1 MEQDNF
7 LTGRRAARRSAL
19 QVLYEIDSVGHSW
32 EDVVGRFKS
41 ANDLSGEDFVFA
53 QELLNGVRENSGY
66 IDELISRFAQSWP
79 MDQLSLVDRSLLRL
93 AIFELVIYGESP
105 YKVVINEA
113 VELAKGF
120 GSENSSKF
128 VNGVLGSVVAAAKT

>member
-53 QELLNGVRENSGY
+53 KELLN
-66 IDELISRFAQSWP
+66 
-79 MDQLSLVDRSLLRL
+79 
-93 AIFELVIYGESP
+93 
-105 YKVVINEA
+105 
-113 VELAKGF
+113 
-120 GSENSSKF
+120 
-128 VNGVLGSVVAAAKT
+128 

>member
-41 ANDLSGEDFVFA
+41 VNSLSGEDFVFA

>member
-1 MEQDNF
+1 MGQDNF
-7 LTGRRAARRSAL
+7 LTGRRAARRFAL

-41 ANDLSGEDFVFA
+41 VNDLSGEDFVFA
-53 QELLNGVRENSGY
+53 QELLNGVRENLGY

-79 MDQLSLVDRSLLRL
+79 MDQLSLIDRSLLRL
-93 AIFELVIYGESP
+93 AVFELVIYGESP
-105 YKVVINEA
+105 YRVVINEA
-113 VELAKGF
+113 VELAKSF

>member
-1 MEQDNF
+1 MGKDNF

-41 ANDLSGEDFVFA
+41 VSDLSGEDFVFA

-66 IDELISRFAQSWP
+66 IDGLISRFAQSWP
-79 MDQLSLVDRSLLRL
+79 MDQLSLVDRSLLRW
-93 AIFELVIYGESP
+93 AVFELVIYGESP
-105 YKVVINEA
+105 FRVVINEA
-113 VELAKGF
+113 VELAKSF

-128 VNGVLGSVVAAAKT
+128 VNGVLGSVVASAKT

>member
-7 LTGRRAARRSAL
+7 LTGRRAARQSAL

-41 ANDLSGEDFVFA
+41 VNSLSGEDFVFA

>member
-41 ANDLSGEDFVFA
+41 VNDLSGEDFVFA
-53 QELLNGVRENSGY
+53 QELLNGVRANSGY

-93 AIFELVIYGESP
+93 AVFELVIYGESP
-105 YKVVINEA
+105 YRVVINEA
-113 VELAKGF
+113 VELAKSF

>member
-1 MEQDNF
+1 MGKDNF
-7 LTGRRAARRSAL
+7 LTGRRAARRFAL
-19 QVLYEIDSVGHSW
+19 QALYEIDSVGHSW

-41 ANDLSGEDFVFA
+41 VNDLSGEDFVFA

-79 MDQLSLVDRSLLRL
+79 MDQLSLIDRSLLRL
-93 AIFELVIYGESP
+93 AVFELVIYGESP
-105 YKVVINEA
+105 YRVVINEA
-113 VELAKGF
+113 VELAKSF

-128 VNGVLGSVVAAAKT
+128 VNGVLGSVVAATQT